1 MDLNKTYRVVSQAGA
16 RDAKLGDIL
25 SASPKTLLYFYPK
38 DNTPGC
44 TLEAQDFTRAKEA
57 FANAGI
63 AIVGVSLDD
72 EKSHSKFVD
81 SCGLGID
88 LISDDK
94 TLHDEL
100 GVIGE
105 KKNYGK
111 TYVGVIRSTFLLDS
125 GGRVEKEWRNV
136 KATGHAAKVA
146 RELGIGE

>member
-1 MDLNKTYRVVSQAGA
+1 MDLNKTYRVVSRSGT
-16 RDAKLGDIL
+16 RDAKLGEIL
-25 SASPKTLLYFYPK
+25 AASPQTLLYFYPK

-44 TLEAQDFTRAKEA
+44 TLEAQDFTRAKDA

-72 EKSHSKFVD
+72 EKSHAKFVD
-81 SCGLGID
+81 SCSLGID

-100 GVIGE
+100 SVIGE

-111 TYVGVIRSTFLLDS
+111 VYVGVIRSTFLVDS
-125 GGRVEKEWRNV
+125 QGNVVKEWRNV

>member
-1 MDLNKTYRVVSQAGA
+1 MDLNKTYRVVSQSGT
-16 RDAKLGDIL
+16 RDAKLDEIFA
-25 SASPKTLLYFYPK
+25 ASPQTLLYFYPK

-44 TLEAQDFTRAKEA
+44 TLEAQDFTRAKAA
-57 FANAGI
+57 FTDAGI

-72 EKSHSKFVD
+72 EKSHAKFVD
-81 SCGLGID
+81 SCALGID

-94 TLHDEL
+94 TLHDEF

-111 TYVGVIRSTFLLDS
+111 VYVGVIRSTFLVDS
-125 GGRVEKEWRNV
+125 KGVVVKEWRNV

-146 RELGIGE
+146 RELGVAV